1 MPLMAR
7 KFGADDHALLALV
20 LDGTHDCVKLL
31 DGDGRIE
38 FVNRQGAEAM
48 DLRRPEELIG
58 QRWADRWPP
67 EAQPIIREAL
77 GRARSGEQAR
87 FQAMRPRPDASASWW
102 DVIVA
107 AVRSADGAFTHFL
120 TIARDITPEVVDRER
135 VQTISA
141 EMRHRL
147 RNALS
152 IASALVGLSARGKPE
167 VQKFAAEIMER
178 LGQLS
183 EVQGYILDPG
193 VSKKFAEIVP
203 MLAAAYGDGA
213 QLEFGAIPEVEFDDS
228 ALQALAL
235 SFGEL
240 CTNSLKYGA
249 LANGAKVKVH
259 AEAEDNF
266 CTLVWSEQTEF
277 RGQREGGQGLKLIER
292 IVRSTGGR
300 VVRSIN
306 GPDLTVRISLPLS
319 KGAQSASR

>member
-1 MPLMAR
+1 
-7 KFGADDHALLALV
+7 
-20 LDGTHDCVKLL
+20 
-31 DGDGRIE
+31 
-38 FVNRQGAEAM
+38 
-48 DLRRPEELIG
+48 LIG
-58 QRWADRWPP
+58 QRWIDRWPP
-67 EAQPIIREAL
+67 EAHPKIQEAL
-77 GRARSGEQAR
+77 DRARSGEQAR

-178 LGQLS
+178 FGQLS